1 MNIQVVEINPREI
14 VLLEENARYMTHEEF
29 NRLVDNV
36 RRDGQLSS
44 TPFLC
49 LEHNG
54 PDKGK
59 YKCLSGNHR
68 TKAAIEVGLEKIICL
83 VTDDELSEE
92 QKIAIQ
98 LSHNSISG
106 QDDPA
111 TLKALYEKILDTD
124 LKKYSGLDD
133 KTLELLDKFST
144 ISISEAGLKFQ
155 TLSAVFLPDELEAAQ
170 KIIDSAVA
178 ETKSSDRIWLAR
190 MADYDRWLD
199 AQEIASAA
207 YNVKNVASAIDL
219 VLRVFE
225 NNMHQLAEAWEDD
238 VDDKRWVPIESVIGR
253 SKIPAASAKV
263 IRKAIDTMLSR
274 QEITSKNMWQALE
287 YMAADYLSGE

>member
-1 MNIQVVEINPREI
+1 MNIQVVEINPQDI

-44 TPFLC
+44 APFLC
-49 LEHNG
+49 LEHDG
-54 PDKGK
+54 PNKGK

-68 TKAAIEVGLEKIICL
+68 TKASIEVGLEKIICL
-83 VTDDELSEE
+83 ATDDELSEE

-98 LSHNSISG
+98 LSHNSIAG

-133 KTLELLDKFST
+133 KTLELLDKFGT

-155 TLSAVFLPDELEAAQ
+155 TLSAVFLPDELESAQ
-170 KIIDSAVA
+170 RIIDSAIA

-225 NNMHQLAEAWEDD
+225 KNMHQLAEAWEDD

-274 QEITSKNMWQALE
+274 QEVTSKNMWQALE